1 MALPKIDQPL
11 FEIVIPSTDKKAHFR
26 PFTVKEEKILL
37 IAQESN
43 DVDQIIL
50 SIKQVLNNCL
60 VGAEVDDL
68 SVFDLEYII
77 LNIRG
82 KSVNNEIL
90 FGFQDEETEE
100 RVDVML
106 NVNDVN
112 VQFDPNHSKEI
123 VINDQYYI
131 MMRYPSLDEVKGMQL
146 LGEGDT
152 EQMFNTMLS
161 CIDIL
166 VDRTSDE
173 IYKLSE
179 FTDKEVSDFVDG
191 FTGTVV
197 ESIKNFYQTMPK
209 LRHTIEYKDKNGKD
223 KTFVVEGME
232 SFFT

>member
-37 IAQESN
+37 IAQESK

-197 ESIKNFYQTMPK
+197 ESIKKFYQTMPK

>member
-37 IAQESN
+37 IAQESK

>member
-37 IAQESN
+37 IAQESK

-152 EQMFNTMLS
+152 EQMFSTMLS

-166 VDRTSDE
+166 VDRTTDE
-173 IYKLSE
+173 IYKLSD

>member
-11 FEIVIPSTDKKAHFR
+11 FEIVIPSTEKKAHFR

-152 EQMFNTMLS
+152 EQMFSTMLS

-166 VDRTSDE
+166 VDRTTDE
-173 IYKLSE
+173 IYKLSD

-197 ESIKNFYQTMPK
+197 ESIKKFYQTMPK

>member
-11 FEIVIPSTDKKAHFR
+11 FEIVIPSTEKKAHFR

-197 ESIKNFYQTMPK
+197 ESIKKFYQTMPK

>member
-37 IAQESN
+37 IAQESK

-152 EQMFNTMLS
+152 EQMFSTMLS

-166 VDRTSDE
+166 VDRTTDE
-173 IYKLSE
+173 IYKLSD

-197 ESIKNFYQTMPK
+197 ESIKKFYQTMPK

>member
-37 IAQESN
+37 IAQESK

-90 FGFQDEETEE
+90 FGFQDEEAEE

-197 ESIKNFYQTMPK
+197 ESIKKFYQTMPK

>member
-11 FEIVIPSTDKKAHFR
+11 FEIVIPSTEKKAHFR

-37 IAQESN
+37 IAQESK

-197 ESIKNFYQTMPK
+197 ESIKKFYQTMPK

>member
-11 FEIVIPSTDKKAHFR
+11 FEIVIPSTEKKAHFR

-106 NVNDVN
+106 DVNDVN

>member
-37 IAQESN
+37 IAQESK

-106 NVNDVN
+106 DVNDVN

-166 VDRTSDE
+166 VDRTTDE
-173 IYKLSE
+173 IYKLSD

-197 ESIKNFYQTMPK
+197 ESIKKFYQTMPK

>member
-11 FEIVIPSTDKKAHFR
+11 FEIVIPSTEKKAHFR

-152 EQMFNTMLS
+152 EQMFSTMLS

-166 VDRTSDE
+166 VDRTTDE
-173 IYKLSE
+173 IYKLSD

>member
-197 ESIKNFYQTMPK
+197 ESIKKFYQTMPK

>member
-37 IAQESN
+37 IAQESK

-166 VDRTSDE
+166 IDRTSDE

-197 ESIKNFYQTMPK
+197 ESIKKFYQTMPK

>member
-1 MALPKIDQPL
+1 
-11 FEIVIPSTDKKAHFR
+11 
-26 PFTVKEEKILL
+26 
-37 IAQESN
+37 
-43 DVDQIIL
+43 
-50 SIKQVLNNCL
+50 
-60 VGAEVDDL
+60 
-68 SVFDLEYII
+68 
-77 LNIRG
+77 
-82 KSVNNEIL
+82 L

-197 ESIKNFYQTMPK
+197 ESIKKFYQTMPK